1 MVKCGVT
8 YGGGR
13 SACEVS
19 GWACGPWGGKCTTSG
34 AFGGVAV
41 AARVGRCASDETAA
55 EDDADAVESMDIA
68 RPRSTGVSG
77 SVATECADDV
87 DGRRKIALEKCLP
100 GDGVCSWVCTVR
112 MLVGDVDAARPGGGE
127 EESCACA
134 ASDETMSGA
143 RIPWPKD
150 WPRISGCGRSAWSA
164 MNDRVEDGRGRP
176 VG

>member
-1 MVKCGVT
+1 M
-8 YGGGR
+8 
-13 SACEVS
+13 A
-19 GWACGPWGGKCTTSG
+19 A
-34 AFGGVAV
+34 

-55 EDDADAVESMDIA
+55 EDDADADAVESMDIA

-100 GDGVCSWVCTVR
+100 GPGDGVCIGVCTVR
-112 MLVGDVDAARPGGGE
+112 MLVGDVDVARPGGGE

-134 ASDETMSGA
+134 ASDETISGA
-143 RIPWPKD
+143 RIPRPKD
-150 WPRISGCGRSAWSA
+150 WPRMSGCGRSAWSA
-164 MNDRVEDGRGRP
+164 MSDRVEDGRGRP